1 MVYMFRALGTEGQKD
16 LEEREIYDY
25 EPCSVGVEKDLNLV
39 LFEISLESFPVPS
52 KDCPYL

>member
-1 MVYMFRALGTEGQKD
+1 MFRALGTEGQKD